1 MSSLILLVFYALI
14 LLLLLLGIGHCVY
27 DILSLGASVNG
38 DFARGIQPEDR
49 E

>member
-1 MSSLILLVFYALI
+1 MSGLTLLVFYALI
-14 LLLLLLGIGHCVY
+14 LLSLVLGIGYCVY
-27 DILSLGASVNG
+27 DILNLGASVNG